1 MCGFIGEVNFE
12 TPQQDKIFY
21 ANKQLKNRGPDS
33 QKVGYINNDLKFEIN
48 KNFSNNSNINIGFS
62 RLSILELSE
71 LADQP
76 LISEDGKFA
85 LLFNGEIYN
94 FKEIQKELKSNGI
107 NFISNKSDTEV
118 VLRSLMLWGDSAVE
132 KFDGQFSI
140 VFMDL
145 KNSEVTLIRDR
156 LGQKPLFFYRNEIKL
171 FFGSTLDSVL
181 SLLKK
186 EEIDISPESIAEYL
200 NLGVVTSPNTIIKDI
215 YKLEPGTLVKF
226 SINNGVSTL
235 YKKRYWNLES
245 FVNNKKFDKNTFN
258 SLLKNSVKKRT
269 ISDVPFA
276 ALLSGGIDST
286 TIVQQLSENQIDLNT
301 YSVSVN
307 GSKLDESTWSDE
319 VSKKLVT
326 NHIQKNVNAK
336 TDLKEII
343 KIVKS
348 LDEPFADSSY
358 IPSYKIAQ
366 TISKEFKV
374 AISGDGGDE
383 LLMGY
388 RRHEKILNSS
398 KQFSRTRKL
407 LSKLYYLYPNFLG
420 TGKQIITLY
429 GENTNKLKY
438 YFEDLKFLSL
448 LGLNSNRDFTEKYSI
463 TTDSDLKNMQIIEYY
478 FYLSEMMLFKID
490 RSSMANS
497 LEIRSPFVDHKL
509 IEYILSTDEGFYFDS
524 NNQKMILKEYLR
536 KNFNHNFI
544 NRPKQG
550 FSFPLFNFIYGINKA
565 EIKNTLLKS
574 KMFSKRSLQVL
585 FIIKNKANAKRL
597 WKMLVLVI
605 WIEAKIE

>member
-156 LGQKPLFFYRNEIKL
+156 LGQKPLFFYTNEIKL

-181 SLLKK
+181 SLLEK
-186 EEIDISPESIAEYL
+186 EEIDISSESIAEYL

-226 SINNGVSTL
+226 SINNGVSTQ
-235 YKKRYWNLES
+235 YKKRYWNLAS
-245 FVNNKKFDKNTFN
+245 FVDNKKFDKNKFD

-286 TIVQQLSENQIDLNT
+286 SIVQQLSENQIDLNT

-307 GSKLDESTWSDE
+307 GSELDESIWSDE

-336 TDLKEII
+336 TDLKEVIN
-343 KIVKS
+343 IVKS

-366 TISKEFKV
+366 TISEEFKV

-388 RRHEKILNSS
+388 RRHAKILNSS
-398 KQFSRTRKL
+398 KKFSRTRKL

-420 TGKQIITLY
+420 TGKQIITLH

-438 YFEDLKFLSL
+438 YFEDLKFLSF
-448 LGLNSNRDFTEKYSI
+448 LGLTSNRDFTEKYSF

-565 EIKNTLLKS
+565 EIKNALLKS
-574 KMFSKRSLQVL
+574 KMFSKRSLLFL

-597 WKMLVLVI
+597 WKLFVLVI